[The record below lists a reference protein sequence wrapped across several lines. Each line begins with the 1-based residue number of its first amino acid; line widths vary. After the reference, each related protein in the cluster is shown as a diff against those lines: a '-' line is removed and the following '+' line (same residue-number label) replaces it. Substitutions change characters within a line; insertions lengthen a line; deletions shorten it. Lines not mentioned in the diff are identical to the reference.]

1 MLPPKHHLR
10 LPTLDRA
17 LASDLRRISVDR
29 MRTRIRELTSQAV
42 LLDTDSALRETFDK
56 GEPARLS
63 NAVSKLFEAI
73 GLLQKLLE

>member
-1 MLPPKHHLR
+1 
-10 LPTLDRA
+10 
-17 LASDLRRISVDR
+17 